1 MAYSRPEDGAAEAA
15 VDRLVTRLKE
25 LGAGAL
31 LVVTGAGVS
40 APSGLATF
48 RGDDPGAVWRRD
60 DVTLGTAA
68 YFRHD
73 PVGQWRWYLD
83 RFSAA
88 FDAEPN
94 PAHRAL
100 VELER
105 WHGER
110 GGDFLLVTQNVDTL
124 HERAGSRRLIKVHGS
139 VDRLRC
145 SSRHCPLGAPE
156 GSLPRDE
163 VDLAPFL
170 ADPGTDTLP
179 TCPRCGAPLR
189 AHALFFDEYYQDHAD
204 YRFEEVRTAARTA
217 DLLLTVGTSHSVGVT
232 DLVLRAA
239 LGRGA
244 PVLAIDPAGEAPLPG
259 VEPLAARAEELLPAA
274 CRRLRGH
281 RRE

>member
-1 MAYSRPEDGAAEAA
+1 MAGSRPREGTEQAPE
-15 VDRLVTRLKE
+15 DRLVAE
-25 LGAGAL
+25 LRDLDDGAL

-48 RGDDPGAVWRRD
+48 RGDDPGAVWRQD

-73 PVGQWRWYLD
+73 PVGQWLWYLD
-83 RFSAA
+83 RFSGALDAA
-88 FDAEPN
+88 PN

-100 VELER
+100 VELET

-110 GGDFLLVTQNVDTL
+110 GGDFLLVTQNIDTL

-145 SSRHCPLGAPE
+145 SAAGCALAAPR

-163 VDLAPFL
+163 VDLEPFV
-170 ADPGTDTLP
+170 ADPGDDTLP

-204 YRFEEVRTAARTA
+204 YRFDEVRRAARKA
-217 DLLLTVGTSHSVGVT
+217 DLVLSVGTSHSVGVT
-232 DLVLRAA
+232 DLVLRSA
-239 LGRGA
+239 LGRGV
-244 PVLAIDPAGEAPLPG
+244 PVLAVDPAGETPLPG
-259 VEPLAARAEELLPAA
+259 VVPLAARAEELLPAV
-274 CRRLRGH
+274 CRRLSVVA
-281 RRE
+281 